1 MAALLALAGAAC
13 WGVGD
18 FCGGIASRRTAVL
31 VVLAISQGVGLAG
44 VLAWA
49 LVSGDTFPGV
59 VPLLPAAAGGAAG
72 VLGLAAL
79 YRGFAIGAMGIVA
92 PISAAW
98 PIAPLAVDAA
108 RGIVPSTLQ
117 WLGIG
122 LVIVGIVALSR
133 EGAATGRS
141 RLSAGAGLAL
151 LAAVGFGGFIVG
163 LDAGADESA
172 NWAVAAARATSVT
185 LAVAIAL
192 LTATSLRP
200 TRSRGVLPLIVACG
214 LFDTGANV
222 LVAIASNRI
231 PVGVVAVLGALYPIL
246 TVVLARIVL
255 GERLSRG
262 KRLGGVVALTGA
274 ALVAS
279 G

>member
-1 MAALLALAGAAC
+1 MASLLALAGAAC

-18 FCGGIASRRTAVL
+18 FCGGLASRRTAVL
-31 VVLAISQGVGLAG
+31 VVLAISQGVGLVG

-49 LVSGDTFPGV
+49 LVSGDAFPGF
-59 VPLLPAAAGGAAG
+59 VPLLPAVAGGAAG

-92 PISAAW
+92 PISSAW

-122 LVIVGIVALSR
+122 LVIAGIIALSR
-133 EGAATGRS
+133 EVAATGGS

-151 LAAVGFGGFIVG
+151 LAAIGFGGFIIG

-172 NWAVAAARATSVT
+172 NWAVVAARTSSVT
-185 LAVAIAL
+185 LAVAVAL
-192 LTATSLRP
+192 LTSTSLRP
-200 TRSRGVLPLIVACG
+200 RSLDVLPLIVACG

-231 PVGVVAVLGALYPIL
+231 PIGVVAVLGALYPIL

-255 GERLSRG
+255 GERLSRQ
-262 KRLGGVVALTGA
+262 KRLGGAVALAGA
-274 ALVAS
+274 ALVAA

>member
-18 FCGGIASRRTAVL
+18 FCGGIASRRAAVL
-31 VVLAISQGVGLAG
+31 VVLAISQGVGLVG

-49 LVSGDTFPGV
+49 LVSRDAFPGV
-59 VPLLPAAAGGAAG
+59 VPLLPAVAGGAAG

-79 YRGFAIGAMGIVA
+79 YRGFAIGAIGIVA
-92 PISAAW
+92 PISSAW
-98 PIAPLAVDAA
+98 PIAPLALDAA
-108 RGIVPSTLQ
+108 RGIVPGTLQ

-122 LVIVGIVALSR
+122 LAIVGIVALSR
-133 EGAATGRS
+133 ESAAAGRT

-172 NWAVAAARATSVT
+172 NWAVAASRASSVT

-192 LTATSLRP
+192 LTSTSLRP
-200 TRSRGVLPLIVACG
+200 GSRRVLPLIVACG

-231 PVGVVAVLGALYPIL
+231 AIGVVAVLGALYPIV
-246 TVVLARIVL
+246 TVVLARFVL
-255 GERLSRG
+255 GERLSRE
-262 KRLGGVVALTGA
+262 KRFGGAVALAGA
-274 ALVAS
+274 ALVAA

>member
-31 VVLAISQGVGLAG
+31 VVLAISQGVGLVG

-49 LVSGDTFPGV
+49 LVSGDPFPGV
-59 VPLLPAAAGGAAG
+59 APLLPALAGGAAG

-79 YRGFAIGAMGIVA
+79 YRGFALGAMGIVA
-92 PISAAW
+92 PISSAW
-98 PIAPLAVDAA
+98 PLAPLALDAS
-108 RGIVPSTLQ
+108 RGIVPSAPQ

-122 LVIVGIVALSR
+122 LVVVGIVVLSR
-133 EGAATGRS
+133 EGAGRGGA

-151 LAAVGFGGFIVG
+151 LAALGFGGFIIG

-172 NWAVAAARATSVT
+172 NWAVVASRASSVT
-185 LAVAIAL
+185 LAVVVAL
-192 LTATSLRP
+192 VTSTSLRP
-200 TRSRGVLPLIVACG
+200 GSRQLLPLIVACG

-246 TVVLARIVL
+246 TVVLARFFL
-255 GERLSRG
+255 GERLSRE
-262 KRLGGVVALTGA
+262 KRLGGVVALAGA
-274 ALVAS
+274 ALVAA

>member
-18 FCGGIASRRTAVL
+18 FCGGLASRRTAVL

-44 VLAWA
+44 VLVWA
-49 LVSGDTFPGV
+49 LVSNDGFPGV
-59 VPLLPAAAGGAAG
+59 VPLLPAVAGGAAG

-79 YRGFAIGAMGIVA
+79 YRGFAVGAIGIVA

-98 PIAPLAVDAA
+98 PIAPLAVDAT
-108 RGIVPSTLQ
+108 RGIVPSTPQ

-122 LVIVGIVALSR
+122 LVLVGVVALSI
-133 EGAATGRS
+133 EGAAAGGS

-151 LAAVGFGGFIVG
+151 LAALGFGGFIIG

-172 NWAVAAARATSVT
+172 NWAVVAARAASVT
-185 LAVAIAL
+185 LAVLVAL
-192 LTATSLRP
+192 LTSTSLRP
-200 TRSRGVLPLIVACG
+200 QSPRALPLIVACG
-214 LFDTGANV
+214 LFDTSANV
-222 LVAIASNRI
+222 LVAVASNRI
-231 PVGVVAVLGALYPIL
+231 PVGVVAVLGALYPVL

-262 KRLGGVVALTGA
+262 KRVGGAVALAGA

>member
-1 MAALLALAGAAC
+1 VAALLALAGAAC

-18 FCGGIASRRTAVL
+18 FCGGLASRRTAVL

-44 VLAWA
+44 VLVWA
-49 LVSGDTFPGV
+49 LVSRDGFPGV
-59 VPLLPAAAGGAAG
+59 VPLLPAVAGGAAG

-79 YRGFAIGAMGIVA
+79 YRGFAVGAIGIVA

-98 PIAPLAVDAA
+98 PIAPLAVDAT

-122 LVIVGIVALSR
+122 LVLVGIVTLSL
-133 EGAATGRS
+133 EGAAAGGS

-151 LAAVGFGGFIVG
+151 LAALGFGGFIVG

-172 NWAVAAARATSVT
+172 NWAVVAARAASVT
-185 LAVAIAL
+185 LAVLVAL
-192 LTATSLRP
+192 LTSTSLRP
-200 TRSRGVLPLIVACG
+200 QSRGVLPLIVACG
-214 LFDTGANV
+214 LFDTSANV
-222 LVAIASNRI
+222 LVAVASNRI

-262 KRLGGVVALTGA
+262 KRLGGAVALAGA

-279 G
+279 A

>member
-1 MAALLALAGAAC
+1 VAALLALGAAAC

-18 FCGGIASRRTAVL
+18 FCGGLASRRTAVL

-44 VLAWA
+44 VLVWA
-49 LVSGDTFPGV
+49 VVSRDGFPGV
-59 VPLLPAAAGGAAG
+59 VPLLPAVAGGAAG

-79 YRGFAIGAMGIVA
+79 YRGFAVGAIGIVA

-98 PIAPLAVDAA
+98 PIAPLAVDAT

-122 LVIVGIVALSR
+122 LVLVGVVALSL
-133 EGAATGRS
+133 EGAAAGGS

-151 LAAVGFGGFIVG
+151 LAALGFGGFIVG

-172 NWAVAAARATSVT
+172 NWAVVAARAASVT
-185 LAVAIAL
+185 LAVLVAL
-192 LTATSLRP
+192 VTSTSLRP
-200 TRSRGVLPLIVACG
+200 QSRRVLPLIVACG
-214 LFDTGANV
+214 LFDTSANV
-222 LVAIASNRI
+222 LVAVASNRI

-262 KRLGGVVALTGA
+262 KRLGGAVALAGA

>member
-31 VVLAISQGVGLAG
+31 VVLAISQGVGLVG

-49 LVSGDTFPGV
+49 LASGDAFPGV
-59 VPLLPAAAGGAAG
+59 VPLLPAVAGGAAG

-92 PISAAW
+92 PISSAW
-98 PIAPLAVDAA
+98 PIAPLAVDAT
-108 RGIVPSTLQ
+108 RGIVPSTVQ
-117 WLGIG
+117 WLGIA
-122 LVIVGIVALSR
+122 LVILGIVALSR
-133 EGAATGRS
+133 ESAGTGGS

-151 LAAVGFGGFIVG
+151 LASVGFGGFIVG

-172 NWAVAAARATSVT
+172 NWAVAASRASSVA
-185 LAVAIAL
+185 LAIAVAL
-192 LTATSLRP
+192 LTSTSLRP
-200 TRSRGVLPLIVACG
+200 ESRRVLPLIVACG

-231 PVGVVAVLGALYPIL
+231 PVGVVGVLGALYPIL
-246 TVVLARIVL
+246 TVVLARFVL
-255 GERLSRG
+255 GERLSRE
-262 KRLGGVVALTGA
+262 KRLGGAVALAGA
-274 ALVAS
+274 ALVAA

>member
-18 FCGGIASRRTAVL
+18 FCGGLASRRTTVL

-44 VLAWA
+44 VLVWA
-49 LVSGDTFPGV
+49 LVSRDAFPGV
-59 VPLLPAAAGGAAG
+59 GPLLPAVAGGAAG

-79 YRGFAIGAMGIVA
+79 YRGFAVGAIGIVA

-98 PIAPLAVDAA
+98 PIAPLAVDAT

-122 LVIVGIVALSR
+122 LVLVGVVALSL
-133 EGAATGRS
+133 EGAATGGS

-151 LAAVGFGGFIVG
+151 LAALGFGGFIIG

-172 NWAVAAARATSVT
+172 NWAVVAARAASVT
-185 LAVAIAL
+185 LAVLVAL
-192 LTATSLRP
+192 LTSTSLRP
-200 TRSRGVLPLIVACG
+200 QSRRVLPLIVACG

-222 LVAIASNRI
+222 LVAVASNRI

-262 KRLGGVVALTGA
+262 KRVGGAVALAGA

>member
-1 MAALLALAGAAC
+1 VALLALVGAAC

-31 VVLAISQGVGLAG
+31 VVLAISQGIGLVG

-49 LVSGDTFPGV
+49 LVSGDDFPGV
-59 VPLLPAAAGGAAG
+59 VPLLPAVAGGAAG
-72 VLGLAAL
+72 VVGLAAL
-79 YRGFAIGAMGIVA
+79 YRGFAVGAMGIVA

-98 PIAPLAVDAA
+98 PIAPLAVDATH
-108 RGIVPSTLQ
+108 GIVPSTLQ

-122 LVIVGIVALSR
+122 LVLVGIVALSR
-133 EGAATGRS
+133 DGSAVGRY
-141 RLSAGAGLAL
+141 RFSAGAGLAL
-151 LAAVGFGGFIVG
+151 FAALGFGGFIVG

-172 NWAVAAARATSVT
+172 NWAVASARAASVT
-185 LAVAIAL
+185 LAVVAAL
-192 LTATSLRP
+192 VTSTSLRP
-200 TRSRGVLPLIVACG
+200 SSRRVLPLIAACG

-222 LVAIASNRI
+222 LVAVASNSV
-231 PVGVVAVLGALYPIL
+231 PVGVVAVLGALYPIV
-246 TVVLARIVL
+246 TVLLARFVL
-255 GERLSRG
+255 GERLSRE
-262 KRLGGVVALTGA
+262 KRFGGVVALAGA

>member
-1 MAALLALAGAAC
+1 VAALLALAGAAC

-18 FCGGIASRRTAVL
+18 FCGGLASRRTAVL

-44 VLAWA
+44 VLVWA
-49 LVSGDTFPGV
+49 FVSRDAFPGV
-59 VPLLPAAAGGAAG
+59 VPLLPAVAGGAAG
-72 VLGLAAL
+72 ALGLAAL
-79 YRGFAIGAMGIVA
+79 YRGFAIGAIGIVA

-98 PIAPLAVDAA
+98 PIAPLAVDAT

-122 LVIVGIVALSR
+122 LVLVGIVALSL
-133 EGAATGRS
+133 EGAAAGGS
-141 RLSAGAGLAL
+141 RLSAGTGLAL
-151 LAAVGFGGFIVG
+151 LAALGFGGFIVG

-172 NWAVAAARATSVT
+172 NWAVVAARAASVT
-185 LAVAIAL
+185 LAVLVAL
-192 LTATSLRP
+192 LTSTSLRP
-200 TRSRGVLPLIVACG
+200 QTRRVLPLIVACG
-214 LFDTGANV
+214 LFDTSANV
-222 LVAIASNRI
+222 LVAAASNRI

-255 GERLSRG
+255 AERLSSG
-262 KRLGGVVALTGA
+262 KRFGGAVALTGA
-274 ALVAS
+274 ALVAA

>member
-1 MAALLALAGAAC
+1 MASLLALAGAAC

-18 FCGGIASRRTAVL
+18 FCGGIASRRAALL

-49 LVSGDTFPGV
+49 LVSGDAFPGI
-59 VPLLPAAAGGAAG
+59 VPLLPAFAGGAAG

-108 RGIVPSTLQ
+108 RGIVPSTPQ
-117 WLGIG
+117 WLGIA
-122 LVIVGIVALSR
+122 LVILGIVALSR
-133 EGAATGRS
+133 EGAATGPS
-141 RLSAGAGLAL
+141 RLSAGTGLAL
-151 LAAVGFGGFIVG
+151 LAALGFGGFIVG

-172 NWAVAAARATSVT
+172 SWAVVAARATSVT
-185 LAVAIAL
+185 LAVALAL
-192 LTATSLRP
+192 LTSTALRP
-200 TRSRGVLPLIVACG
+200 GSRGVLPLIVACG

-231 PVGVVAVLGALYPIL
+231 PIGVVAVLGALYPIL

-255 GERLSRG
+255 GERLSRE

-274 ALVAS
+274 ALVAA

>member
-1 MAALLALAGAAC
+1 MASLLALGGAAC

-18 FCGGIASRRTAVL
+18 FCGGLASRRTAVL

-44 VLAWA
+44 VLVWA
-49 LVSGDTFPGV
+49 LVSRDAFPGV
-59 VPLLPAAAGGAAG
+59 GPLLPAVAGGAAG

-79 YRGFAIGAMGIVA
+79 YRGFAVGAIGIVA

-98 PIAPLAVDAA
+98 PIAPLAVDAT
-108 RGIVPSTLQ
+108 RGIVPNTLQ

-122 LVIVGIVALSR
+122 LVLVGVVALSL
-133 EGAATGRS
+133 EGAATGGS
-141 RLSAGAGLAL
+141 RLSACAGLAL
-151 LAAVGFGGFIVG
+151 LAALGFGGFIIG

-172 NWAVAAARATSVT
+172 NWAVVAARAASVT
-185 LAVAIAL
+185 LAVLVAL
-192 LTATSLRP
+192 LTSTSLRP
-200 TRSRGVLPLIVACG
+200 QSRRVLPLIVACG

-222 LVAIASNRI
+222 LVAVASNRI

-262 KRLGGVVALTGA
+262 KRVGGAVALAGA

>member
-1 MAALLALAGAAC
+1 MAALLALAGAAY

-31 VVLAISQGVGLAG
+31 VVLAISQGVGLVG

-49 LVSGDTFPGV
+49 LVSGDPFPGV
-59 VPLLPAAAGGAAG
+59 APLLPALAGGAAG

-79 YRGFAIGAMGIVA
+79 YRGFALGAMGIVA
-92 PISAAW
+92 PISSAW
-98 PIAPLAVDAA
+98 PLAPLALDAA
-108 RGIVPSTLQ
+108 RGIVPSAPQ

-122 LVIVGIVALSR
+122 LVVLSR
-133 EGAATGRS
+133 EGAGRGGA

-151 LAAVGFGGFIVG
+151 LAALGFGGFIIG

-172 NWAVAAARATSVT
+172 NWAVVASRASSVT
-185 LAVAIAL
+185 LAVVVAL
-192 LTATSLRP
+192 VTSTSLRP
-200 TRSRGVLPLIVACG
+200 GSRQLLPLIVACG

-231 PVGVVAVLGALYPIL
+231 PVG
-246 TVVLARIVL
+246 
-255 GERLSRG
+255 
-262 KRLGGVVALTGA
+262 
-274 ALVAS
+274 
-279 G
+279 

>member
-18 FCGGIASRRTAVL
+18 FCGGIASRRTALL

-49 LVSGDTFPGV
+49 LVSGDPFPGV
-59 VPLLPAAAGGAAG
+59 VPLLPAVAGGAAG

-98 PIAPLAVDAA
+98 PIAPLTVDAA

-122 LVIVGIVALSR
+122 LVILGIVALSR
-133 EGAATGRS
+133 EGAAIGRS
-141 RLSAGAGLAL
+141 RLSAGTGLAL
-151 LAAVGFGGFIVG
+151 LAALGFGGFIVG

-172 NWAVAAARATSVT
+172 NWAVVAARTASVT
-185 LAVAIAL
+185 LALAVAL
-192 LTATSLRP
+192 LTSTSLRP
-200 TRSRGVLPLIVACG
+200 GSRGVLPLIVACG

-231 PVGVVAVLGALYPIL
+231 PIGVVAVLGALYPIL

-255 GERLSRG
+255 GERLSRE

-274 ALVAS
+274 AFVAA

>member
-49 LVSGDTFPGV
+49 LVSGDAFPGV
-59 VPLLPAAAGGAAG
+59 VPLLPAVAGGAAG

-122 LVIVGIVALSR
+122 LVILGIVALSR
-133 EGAATGRS
+133 ESAGTGGS

-151 LAAVGFGGFIVG
+151 LAAIGFGGFIVG

-172 NWAVAAARATSVT
+172 NWAVAASRASSVT
-185 LAVAIAL
+185 IAVAVAL
-192 LTATSLRP
+192 LTSTSLRP
-200 TRSRGVLPLIVACG
+200 ESRRVLPLIVACG

-246 TVVLARIVL
+246 TVVLARFVL
-255 GERLSRG
+255 GERLSRE
-262 KRLGGVVALTGA
+262 KRVGGVVALAGA

>member
-18 FCGGIASRRTAVL
+18 FCGGLASRRTTVL

-44 VLAWA
+44 VLVWA
-49 LVSGDTFPGV
+49 LVSRDAFPGV
-59 VPLLPAAAGGAAG
+59 GPLLPAVAGGAAG

-79 YRGFAIGAMGIVA
+79 YRGFAVGAIGIVA

-98 PIAPLAVDAA
+98 PIAPLAVDAT
-108 RGIVPSTLQ
+108 RGIVPSTPQ

-122 LVIVGIVALSR
+122 LVLVGVVALSL
-133 EGAATGRS
+133 EGAATGGS

-151 LAAVGFGGFIVG
+151 LAALGFGGFIIG

-172 NWAVAAARATSVT
+172 NWAVVAARAASVT
-185 LAVAIAL
+185 LAVLVAL
-192 LTATSLRP
+192 LTSTSLRP
-200 TRSRGVLPLIVACG
+200 QSRRVLPLIVACG

-222 LVAIASNRI
+222 LVAVASNRI

-262 KRLGGVVALTGA
+262 KRVGGAVALAGA

>member
-18 FCGGIASRRTAVL
+18 FCGGLASRRTTVL

-44 VLAWA
+44 VLVWA
-49 LVSGDTFPGV
+49 LVSRDAFPGV
-59 VPLLPAAAGGAAG
+59 VPLLPAVAGGAAG

-79 YRGFAIGAMGIVA
+79 YRGFAVGAIGIVA

-98 PIAPLAVDAA
+98 PIAPLAVDAT
-108 RGIVPSTLQ
+108 RGIVPNTLQ

-122 LVIVGIVALSR
+122 LVLVGVVALSL
-133 EGAATGRS
+133 EGAATGGS

-151 LAAVGFGGFIVG
+151 LAALGFGGFIIG

-172 NWAVAAARATSVT
+172 NWAVVAARAASVT
-185 LAVAIAL
+185 LAVLVAL
-192 LTATSLRP
+192 LTSTSLRP
-200 TRSRGVLPLIVACG
+200 QSRRVLPLIVACG

-222 LVAIASNRI
+222 LVAVASNRI

-246 TVVLARIVL
+246 TVALARIVL

-262 KRLGGVVALTGA
+262 KRVGGAVALAGA

>member
-18 FCGGIASRRTAVL
+18 FCGGIASRRTALL

-49 LVSGDTFPGV
+49 LVSGDPFPGV
-59 VPLLPAAAGGAAG
+59 VPLLPAVAGGAAG

-122 LVIVGIVALSR
+122 LVILGIVALSR
-133 EGAATGRS
+133 EGAAIGRS
-141 RLSAGAGLAL
+141 RLSTGTGLAL
-151 LAAVGFGGFIVG
+151 LAALGFGGFIVG

-172 NWAVAAARATSVT
+172 NWAVVAARTASVT
-185 LAVAIAL
+185 LALAVAL
-192 LTATSLRP
+192 LTSTSLRP
-200 TRSRGVLPLIVACG
+200 GSRGVLPLIVACG
-214 LFDTGANV
+214 FFDTGANV

-231 PVGVVAVLGALYPIL
+231 PIGVVAVLGALYPIL

-255 GERLSRG
+255 GERLSRE

-274 ALVAS
+274 AFVAA